1 MAEISRA
8 LTGLPLPDIF
18 QTSLNY
24 SDRVLSPFERSDLDS
39 LTFAMSALVLSAIF
53 SLFDLNESI
62 EKKKAKTEA
71 TKFSSNTLNYPS
83 FEENEIFEKTFQN
96 NVNRKGILYSKGKN
110 DLSKIEATGEKRE
123 SLSLKD
129 YEKTLIAFEDFMKW
143 TQNETSKQEPLLENL
158 LHLAISKTRGKKI
171 PSDDLIDLGLSI
183 YYDIVNKIETVLDYL
198 FW

>member
-8 LTGLPLPDIF
+8 LTGLSLPDIF